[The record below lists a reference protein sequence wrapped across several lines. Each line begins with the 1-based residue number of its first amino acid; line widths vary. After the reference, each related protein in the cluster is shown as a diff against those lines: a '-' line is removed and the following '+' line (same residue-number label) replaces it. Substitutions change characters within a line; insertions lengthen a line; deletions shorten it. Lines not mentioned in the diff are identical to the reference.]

1 MMAKFKQLKLMVGI
15 PASGKST
22 YAHYLEKVYALNNK
36 TVKYVSR
43 DAIRFALVKGE
54 EAYFSKEKEVF
65 NTFINEIKE
74 GLENYDV
81 VIADATHINQA
92 SRTKTLRALGTALKD
107 VSVTAIV
114 MTTDIEEALMRN
126 MKRKGLE
133 LVPEDAIEHMW
144 ARYTEPELEE
154 GFDAIYRVPV
164 DWQERK

>member
-1 MMAKFKQLKLMVGI
+1 MEKSKRLYVMVGI
-15 PASGKST
+15 PGSGKST
-22 YAHYLEKVYALNNK
+22 CIKNSLGILIRDYGVGKV
-36 TVKYVSR
+36 VSR
-43 DAIRFALVKGE
+43 DAIRFSIVKE
-54 EAYFSKEKEVF
+54 DEPYFSKEKEVF

>member
-1 MMAKFKQLKLMVGI
+1 M
-15 PASGKST
+15 
-22 YAHYLEKVYALNNK
+22 
-36 TVKYVSR
+36 
-43 DAIRFALVKGE
+43 
-54 EAYFSKEKEVF
+54 
-65 NTFINEIKE
+65 
-74 GLENYDV
+74 ENYDI

-154 GFDAIYRVPV
+154 GFDVIYRVPA